1 MRPLDIHGRDK
12 LVYEAIYENIKD
24 FAAMRC
30 KYTYRQIGE
39 DIRRE
44 FGLEYNVKAIKKS
57 IDLLKE
63 KGYIVQTVVG
73 KKGVPSEFE
82 VVKID
87 EIKGKQIDNRLE
99 TDKQQKNVEIPTDNG
114 TKETDRQQKGNIS
127 GTPYKEKDKEKEKI
141 NKKETSLDKMIS
153 AYTENIDLVEAIR
166 DFIKMRKSIKKPLTD
181 RALKTIL
188 NKLDKFGRNDFEKIL
203 ILENSIEHCWQ
214 SVFELKDN
222 KKAPTAI
229 GTEKNNK
236 LYSSICN
243 NGKNYTRKMEVL

>member
-24 FAAMRC
+24 FTAMRC

-44 FGLEYNVKAIKKS
+44 FGIEYNVKAIKKS
-57 IDLLKE
+57 IDLLKD

-87 EIKGKQIDNRLE
+87 EIKGQQIDNKLTTNR
-99 TDKQQKNVEIPTDNG
+99 QQKNVEISVSSED
-114 TKETDRQQKGNIS
+114 KETDKQQIDNTL
-127 GTPYKEKDKEKEKI
+127 GTPIKEREKEKEKI

-153 AYTENIDLVEAIR
+153 AYTENNDLVEAIR
-166 DFIKMRKSIKKPLTD
+166 DFMKMRKSIKKPLTD

-214 SVFELKDN
+214 SVFELKEN

-236 LYSSICN
+236 SYSSICN
-243 NGKNYTRKMEVL
+243 NVKNYTRKMEVL